1 MERTG
6 FFRGFHLNHK
16 SIDIVLRLRKVMSR
30 ANTMARTV
38 ALNRVARVLSGELEN
53 VGTPVK
59 RVIVC
64 PQNRACTDGETV
76 WIPETMNENQAINR
90 MMQEA
95 VLAHEAAGHLR
106 YTDFGAWKV
115 IGDKIK
121 AGTEDRLL
129 HDIVNILEDA
139 RVNHLLAQDFAGS
152 GKRLDATQAMF
163 MDKHKEQWAA
173 MPTEAIVPAKAAII
187 AMMTEAIAH
196 EPHFFPHVEEVVEFM
211 DEVRDQ
217 MVKAISQPNTKTV
230 VKSARMVLKA
240 YRARW
245 NESASDDNTGVP
257 SSEEGEGMMLDDMS
271 PEQIERMANEQKKR
285 EAKVEEVARSR
296 FDELK
301 KKMDEV
307 KKEAKKQSEDAS
319 KGEESSDAPQG
330 GEESED
336 APEGEGNESNGEG
349 DQEGGDAGDSE
360 SSEGESSE
368 GGSPTEGEGEGD
380 SQGEGEGD
388 SAGESSDGESSDGAG
403 DEEGEG
409 ESDAGNNTSGES
421 GSKGKV
427 AGDFEELFSELE
439 ALIEAEELEA
449 LKIEKNDEKMVSDAT
464 SDDIGGEEYSGMVD
478 GVNHYDCKV
487 DVSHTTQEMLD
498 RYPEKIEEFAH
509 QYSATAKANNT
520 EITTLVNE
528 MKRLLKDPAGKFQ
541 RSLKK
546 GKVDARRLA
555 YSTGSDRVFKKRNE
569 ESVAKVNVVVM
580 IDASGSMG
588 RHRSNSAS
596 EAATVLAEA
605 MNKLKWNCEVVDFN
619 SGSYDTA
626 IRVRKSMKAPL
637 NQLTKA
643 AIRMPFVGS
652 CNGDGYAVEWALNRL
667 QQFDGHRMLFVISDG
682 QPSGPA
688 PKNMDEDQH
697 LIHVVSNA
705 PKNIG
710 LFSIGID
717 GMDTSEYYPHSVS
730 CNASGLAKAVIPV
743 LRTMVRQI
751 KRSA

>member
-1 MERTG
+1 
-6 FFRGFHLNHK
+6 
-16 SIDIVLRLRKVMSR
+16 
-30 ANTMARTV
+30 
-38 ALNRVARVLSGELEN
+38 
-53 VGTPVK
+53 
-59 RVIVC
+59 
-64 PQNRACTDGETV
+64 
-76 WIPETMNENQAINR
+76 
-90 MMQEA
+90 
-95 VLAHEAAGHLR
+95 
-106 YTDFGAWKV
+106 
-115 IGDKIK
+115 
-121 AGTEDRLL
+121 
-129 HDIVNILEDA
+129 
-139 RVNHLLAQDFAGS
+139 
-152 GKRLDATQAMF
+152 
-163 MDKHKEQWAA
+163 
-173 MPTEAIVPAKAAII
+173 
-187 AMMTEAIAH
+187 MMTEAIAQ

-217 MVKAISQPNTKTV
+217 MVSAISQPDTKTV
-230 VKSARMVLKA
+230 VKSARLVLKA

-245 NESASDDNTGVP
+245 NESASDDNTGIP

-285 EAKVEEVARSR
+285 EAKPEKVSRSR
-296 FDELK
+296 FDDLK

-307 KKEAKKQSEDAS
+307 KEQAKEQSEDAS

-336 APEGEGNESNGEG
+336 APEGEGNGSDGEGEEG
-349 DQEGGDAGDSE
+349 DQEGGDSGDGDSE
-360 SSEGESSE
+360 SSEAGEGQGE
-368 GGSPTEGEGEGD
+368 GEGEGEGD
-380 SQGEGEGD
+380 SPTDGEGD
-388 SAGESSDGESSDGAG
+388 SQGQSSED
-403 DEEGEG
+403 GEG
-409 ESDAGNNTSGES
+409 ESDAGNNTTGEA

-427 AGDFEELFSELE
+427 AGDFDDLFSELE
-439 ALIEAEELEA
+439 QLMESEELEA
-449 LKIEKNDEKMVSDAT
+449 MQIEKTDKKMVDDAT
-464 SDDIGGEEYSGMVD
+464 SDDIAGKEFSGNQGE
-478 GVNHYDCKV
+478 VNHHDCKV

-498 RYPEKIEEFAH
+498 RYPESIEEFAQ
-509 QYSATAKANNT
+509 QYAQTSKENNT

-541 RSLKK
+541 RTLKK

-555 YSTGSDRVFKKRNE
+555 YSTTSDRVFKKRNE
-569 ESVAKVNVVVM
+569 ESVAKVNVMVL

-605 MNKLKWNCEVVDFN
+605 TSKLKWNCEVVDFN

-652 CNGDGYAVEWALNRL
+652 CNGDGYAVEWALERL
-667 QQFDGHRMLFVISDG
+667 QQFEGHKMLFVISDG

-688 PKNMDEDQH
+688 PKNMSEDEH

-717 GMDTSEYYPHSVS
+717 GMDTSDYYPHSVS
-730 CNASGLAKAVIPV
+730 CNASGLARAVIPV
-743 LRTMVRQI
+743 LRTMVRSI
-751 KRSA
+751 KRA

>member
-1 MERTG
+1 
-6 FFRGFHLNHK
+6 
-16 SIDIVLRLRKVMSR
+16 
-30 ANTMARTV
+30 MARTI
-38 ALNRVARVLSGELEN
+38 ALNRVARVLSGELEK

-59 RVIVC
+59 KVIID
-64 PQNRACTDGETV
+64 PRGRAATDGETV
-76 WIPETMNENQAINR
+76 WIPERMNDNEIINR

-95 VLAHEAAGHLR
+95 VLAHECAGHLR

-163 MDKHKEQWAA
+163 MDKHKEQWSAT
-173 MPTEAIVPAKAAII
+173 PTEAIVPAQAAII

-217 MVKAISQPNTKTV
+217 MVNAISQPDTKTV
-230 VKSARMVLKA
+230 VKSARIVLKA

-245 NESASDDNTGVP
+245 SETIDDDMTGVP
-257 SSEEGEGMMLDDMS
+257 QGSEGEGMMLDDMS
-271 PEQIERMANEQKKR
+271 PEEIERMANEQKKR
-285 EAKVEEVARSR
+285 NAKVERVSRSR
-296 FDELK
+296 FEELK

-307 KKEAKKQSEDAS
+307 KEAAKKQSEDAS
-319 KGEESSDAPQG
+319 KAEESSDAPQG
-330 GEESED
+330 GQESTDAPED
-336 APEGEGNESNGEG
+336 APTGAEGDEGGEGAGEGQESSESSQSGGEG
-349 DQEGGDAGDSE
+349 DGD
-360 SSEGESSE
+360 GE
-368 GGSPTEGEGEGD
+368 SPTEG
-380 SQGEGEGD
+380 
-388 SAGESSDGESSDGAG
+388 DGESSDGSGGEGDAG
-403 DEEGEG
+403 DQEGEG

-427 AGDFEELFSELE
+427 AGDFDDLFSELE
-439 ALIEAEELEA
+439 ALIDGEELEA
-449 LKIEKNDEKMVSDAT
+449 MQIEKADNKMVSDAT
-464 SDDIGGEEYSGMVD
+464 SDDIDGSQYSGMMD
-478 GVNHYDCKV
+478 EVNHYDCKV

-498 RYPEKIEEFAH
+498 KYPESIEEYAL
-509 QYSATAKANNT
+509 QYAQTSKKNNT

-555 YSTGSDRVFKKRNE
+555 YSTGSNRVFKKRNE
-569 ESVAKVNVVVM
+569 ESVAKVNVMVL

-605 MNKLKWNCEVVDFN
+605 MDKLKWNCEVVDFN

-626 IRVRKSMKAPL
+626 IRVRKSMTAPL

-652 CNGDGYAVEWALNRL
+652 CNGDGYAVEWCLNRL

-682 QPSGPA
+682 QPSGPS
-688 PKNMDEDQH
+688 PRNMNEDEH

-743 LRTMVRQI
+743 LRTMVRSI
-751 KRSA
+751 KRGA

>member
-1 MERTG
+1 
-6 FFRGFHLNHK
+6 
-16 SIDIVLRLRKVMSR
+16 MSR
-30 ANTMARTV
+30 ASQMARTI
-38 ALNRVARVLSGELEN
+38 ALNRVARVFSGELEQ

-76 WIPETMNENQAINR
+76 WIPQTMNDNPMVNR

-115 IGDKIK
+115 IGDRIK
-121 AGTEDRLL
+121 AGNEDRLL
-129 HDIVNILEDA
+129 HDMVNILEDA

-173 MPTEAIVPAKAAII
+173 TPIDQINPAKAAVI
-187 AMMTEAIAH
+187 AIMTEAIAH

-217 MVKAISQPNTKTV
+217 LVNAICQPSTSTV
-230 VKSARMVLKA
+230 VKSARIVLKA

-245 NESASDDNTGVP
+245 NESASDDNTGIP

-271 PEQIERMANEQKKR
+271 PEQIERMANEQKKKS
-285 EAKVEEVARSR
+285 AKVEKVSRAR

-301 KKMDEV
+301 KTMDEV
-307 KKEAKKQSEDAS
+307 KKQAKKQSEESKESESSEEGQEGAS
-319 KGEESSDAPQG
+319 EGEESSDATPQAG
-330 GEESED
+330 DGEEGQED
-336 APEGEGNESNGEG
+336 APMGDESGEGAGEG
-349 DQEGGDAGDSE
+349 DE
-360 SSEGESSE
+360 SSEGESDSA
-368 GGSPTEGEGEGD
+368 GE
-380 SQGEGEGD
+380 GEGEGD
-388 SAGESSDGESSDGAG
+388 SAGESADGESSEGAG

-427 AGDFEELFSELE
+427 AGDFDDLFSELE
-439 ALIEAEELEA
+439 SLIEAEELEA
-449 LKIEKNDEKMVSDAT
+449 LKIEKTDKKMQDDVLGEDIEGAT
-464 SDDIGGEEYSGMVD
+464 YSGKEGEVD
-478 GVNHYDCKV
+478 HSDCKV
-487 DVSHTTQEMLD
+487 AVSHTTEELVNK
-498 RYPEKIEEFAH
+498 YPEAIEDFAQ
-509 QYSATAKANNT
+509 QYSATAKENNT

-555 YSTGSDRVFKKRNE
+555 YSSGSDRVFKKRNE
-569 ESVAKVNVVVM
+569 ESVAKVNVMVL

-596 EAATVLAEA
+596 EAAVVLAEA

-667 QQFDGHRMLFVISDG
+667 QQFDGHQMLFVISDG

-688 PKNMDEDQH
+688 PRNMSEEEH
-697 LIHVVSNA
+697 LIHVVNNA

-717 GMDTSEYYPHSVS
+717 GMDTSAYYPHSVS

-743 LRTMVRQI
+743 LRTMVRKV
-751 KRSA
+751 KRGA

>member
-1 MERTG
+1 
-6 FFRGFHLNHK
+6 
-16 SIDIVLRLRKVMSR
+16 
-30 ANTMARTV
+30 MARTV

-59 RVIVC
+59 RVIID
-64 PQNRACTDGETV
+64 PMNRACTDGETV
-76 WIPETMNENQAINR
+76 WIPAHMNDNEAINR

-106 YTDFGAWKV
+106 YTDFSSWKV
-115 IGDKIK
+115 VGDRIK

-129 HDIVNILEDA
+129 HDMVNILEDA

-152 GKRLDATQAMF
+152 GKRLEATQAMF

-173 MPTEAIVPAKAAII
+173 TPIDQIVPAKAAII
-187 AMMTEAIAH
+187 AIMTEAIAH

-217 MVKAISQPNTKTV
+217 LVKAISQPDTKTV
-230 VKSARMVLKA
+230 VKSARIVLKA

-245 NESASDDNTGVP
+245 NESASDDNTGIP

-285 EAKVEEVARSR
+285 EAKPETVKRSR

-319 KGEESSDAPQG
+319 KGEESSDATPEAG
-330 GEESED
+330 EGEEGQED
-336 APEGEGNESNGEG
+336 APMGDESGEGAGEG
-349 DQEGGDAGDSE
+349 DE
-360 SSEGESSE
+360 SSEGESSD
-368 GGSPTEGEGEGD
+368 GSPTEGEGEG
-380 SQGEGEGD
+380 EGEGD
-388 SAGESSDGESSDGAG
+388 SDCEGDGQASEGAG

-409 ESDAGNNTSGES
+409 ESDAGNNTSGEA

-427 AGDFEELFSELE
+427 AGDFDDLFSELE
-439 ALIEAEELEA
+439 SLIEAEELEA
-449 LKIEKNDEKMVSDAT
+449 MQIEKADKKMVSDAT
-464 SDDIGGEEYSGMVD
+464 SDDIDGKSFDGMENE
-478 GVNHYDCKV
+478 VNHYDCKV

-498 RYPEKIEEFAH
+498 KYPESIEEFAQ
-509 QYSATAKANNT
+509 QYAATSKQNNT

-541 RSLKK
+541 RTLKK

-555 YSTGSDRVFKKRNE
+555 YSTTSDRVFKKRNE
-569 ESVAKVNVVVM
+569 ESVAKVNVMVL

-626 IRVRKSMKAPL
+626 IRVRKAMKAPL

-652 CNGDGYAVEWALNRL
+652 CNGDGYAVEWALERL
-667 QQFDGHRMLFVISDG
+667 QQFEGHKMLFVISDG

-688 PKNMDEDQH
+688 PKNMSEDEH

-717 GMDTSEYYPHSVS
+717 GMDTSAYYPHSVS
-730 CNASGLAKAVIPV
+730 CNASGLARAVIPV
-743 LRTMVRQI
+743 LRTMVRTI
-751 KRSA
+751 KRGA

>member
-1 MERTG
+1 
-6 FFRGFHLNHK
+6 
-16 SIDIVLRLRKVMSR
+16 
-30 ANTMARTV
+30 MARTV

-59 RVIVC
+59 RVIID
-64 PQNRACTDGETV
+64 PRGRAATDGETV
-76 WIPETMNENQAINR
+76 WIPELMNDNEAINR

-95 VLAHEAAGHLR
+95 VLAHECAGHLR
-106 YTDFGAWKV
+106 YTDFGAWKI

-129 HDIVNILEDA
+129 HDLVNILEDA

-163 MDKHKEQWAA
+163 MEKHKEQWANT
-173 MPTEAIVPAKAAII
+173 PTDQIVPAKAAII
-187 AMMTEAIAH
+187 AMMTEAIAQ

-230 VKSARMVLKA
+230 VKSARLVLKA

-271 PEQIERMANEQKKR
+271 PEQIERMAQEQKKR
-285 EAKVEEVARSR
+285 NAKVEEVKRSR

-301 KKMDEV
+301 KTMDEV
-307 KKEAKKQSEDAS
+307 KEQAKKQSKEAKESESSEEGQEGAS
-319 KGEESSDAPQG
+319 EGEESSDAPQG
-330 GEESED
+330 GQGSED
-336 APEGEGNESNGEG
+336 APEDAPMGDESGEGAGEG
-349 DQEGGDAGDSE
+349 DE
-360 SSEGESSE
+360 SSEGE
-368 GGSPTEGEGEGD
+368 GD
-380 SQGEGEGD
+380 SAGEGEGEGD
-388 SAGESSDGESSDGAG
+388 SAGDSADGESSEGAG
-403 DEEGEG
+403 NEEGEG
-409 ESDAGNNTSGES
+409 ESDAGNNTSGEE

-427 AGDFEELFSELE
+427 AGDFEDLFSELE
-439 ALIEAEELEA
+439 SLIEAEELEA
-449 LKIEKNDEKMVSDAT
+449 MQIEKADKKMVSDAT
-464 SDDIGGEEYSGMVD
+464 SDNIEGTDYDRGMVD
-478 GVNHYDCKV
+478 GVNHHDCKV

-498 RYPEKIEEFAH
+498 HYPESIEEFAQ
-509 QYSATAKANNT
+509 QYAQTSKKNNT
-520 EITTLVNE
+520 EIVTLVNE

-555 YSTGSDRVFKKRNE
+555 YSTGSNRVFKKRNE
-569 ESVAKVNVVVM
+569 ESVAKVNVMVL

-605 MNKLKWNCEVVDFN
+605 MDKLKWNCEVVDFN

-652 CNGDGYAVEWALNRL
+652 CNGDGYAVEWCLNRL
-667 QQFDGHRMLFVISDG
+667 QQFEGHKMLFVISDG

-688 PKNMDEDQH
+688 PLNMDEEQH

-751 KRSA
+751 KRGA